1 MTVQIV
7 KIAGQKIAMLPFE
20 EYRKLMGVAE
30 DKADEQ
36 AADALAARRDAGE
49 EYLPVELADR
59 IMDGENP
66 LRVWRTYRGLTQGQ
80 LGQEVNRQAAFIS
93 KLESGEAEGGVGLW
107 ARLADALGV
116 TIEDIA
122 PVQ

>member
-20 EYRKLMGVAE
+20 EYRKLMDVAE

-36 AADALAARRDAGE
+36 AADELATRRDAGE

>member
-20 EYRKLMGVAE
+20 DYQKLIDVAE
-30 DKADEQ
+30 EKADEQ
-36 AADALAARRDAGE
+36 AAEDAATRRDAGE

-80 LGQEVNRQAAFIS
+80 LGQEVSRQAAFIS

>member
-20 EYRKLMGVAE
+20 EYRKLMDVAE

-36 AADALAARRDAGE
+36 AADEVAARRDAGE

-80 LGQEVNRQAAFIS
+80 LGQEVKRQAAFIS

>member
-20 EYRKLMGVAE
+20 EYRKLMDVAE

>member
-20 EYRKLMGVAE
+20 EYRKLMDVAE

-66 LRVWRTYRGLTQGQ
+66 LRVWRTYRGFTQGQ

>member
-20 EYRKLMGVAE
+20 EYRKLMDVAE

-36 AADALAARRDAGE
+36 AADEVAARRDAGE

>member
-20 EYRKLMGVAE
+20 EYRKLMDVAE

-66 LRVWRTYRGLTQGQ
+66 LRVWRTYRGFTQGQ

-116 TIEDIA
+116 PIEDIA

>member
-20 EYRKLMGVAE
+20 EYRKLMDVAE

-36 AADALAARRDAGE
+36 VADALAARRDAGE

>member
-20 EYRKLMGVAE
+20 EYRKLMDVAE

-36 AADALAARRDAGE
+36 VADALAARRDAGD

>member
-7 KIAGQKIAMLPFE
+7 KIAGQKIAMLPLE
-20 EYRKLMGVAE
+20 EYQKLMDLAE

-36 AADALAARRDAGE
+36 AADEVAARRDAGE